1 MWQYLAMKVLRILI
15 LTAAVAGLASCGAS
29 STSDT
34 ADTSTTVTTVAAP
47 DCSKAAI
54 ELGVGEPTSY
64 FECSGEWAGIMPASY
79 ADDCNECE
87 SVWLYKWEAG
97 AWNLKGVGN
106 QYSTLTPNS
115 VAGMTGLL
123 KNKIYTDTMTEFPP
137 KEVACE
143 LWPTNRYPENV
154 AETGCTPDPAN

>member
-1 MWQYLAMKVLRILI
+1 MWKYLAIKVLRILI
-15 LTAAVAGLASCGAS
+15 LTAAVAGLASCGS
-29 STSDT
+29 SSDAETS
-34 ADTSTTVTTVAAP
+34 DTSTTVTTVVAP

-54 ELGVGEPTSY
+54 ELGVGEPTDI
-64 FECSGEWAGIMPASY
+64 FTCSGEWAAIMPDSY
-79 ADDCNECE
+79 TAGCNECE

-123 KNKIYTDTMTEFPP
+123 KDKIYTDAMTEFPP
-137 KEVACE
+137 KEAACE

>member
-1 MWQYLAMKVLRILI
+1 MA
-15 LTAAVAGLASCGAS
+15 AAVAGLASCGAS
-29 STSDT
+29 ST
-34 ADTSTTVTTVAAP
+34 AVTSTTVTTTTVAAP

-64 FECSGEWAGIMPASY
+64 FECSGEWAAIMPDSY
-79 ADDCNECE
+79 TAVCNECE
-87 SVWLYKWEAG
+87 AVWLYKWEAG
-97 AWNLKGVGN
+97 AWNLKGSGS

-115 VAGMTGLL
+115 GFGGMTGLL
-123 KNKIYTDTMTEFPP
+123 RDRIYTDSMTEYPP

-143 LWPTNRYPENV
+143 LWSVNRYPENV

>member
-1 MWQYLAMKVLRILI
+1 MKVLGVLV
-15 LTAAVAGLASCGAS
+15 LAAAVAGLASCGAS
-29 STSDT
+29 ST
-34 ADTSTTVTTVAAP
+34 AVTSTTVTTTTVAAP

-54 ELGVGEPTSY
+54 ELGVGEPTDY
-64 FECSGEWAGIMPASY
+64 FDCSGEWAGIMPDSY
-79 ADDCNECE
+79 AAGCNECE

-97 AWNLKGVGN
+97 EWNLKGVGN

-123 KNKIYTDTMTEFPP
+123 KDKIYTDTMTEFPS

-143 LWPTNRYPENV
+143 LWPTNRYLENV
-154 AETGCTPDPAN
+154 AETGCTPDPEN